1 MFQWM
6 FGLFP
11 SLAIVTI
18 AAMNIHIQVFVCTSV
33 FNSFAYID
41 IHLGIKLLGD
51 TVIQYLA
58 Y

>member
-1 MFQWM
+1 M